1 MIIYERKISDD
12 RRNIYR
18 YEKYMNYIV
27 YMMVDLTDIKQAC
40 IIGRIKSHIGRI
52 KIYINNY

>member
-27 YMMVDLTDIKQAC
+27 YMMVDLTDIKNKHAC

-52 KIYINNY
+52 KI